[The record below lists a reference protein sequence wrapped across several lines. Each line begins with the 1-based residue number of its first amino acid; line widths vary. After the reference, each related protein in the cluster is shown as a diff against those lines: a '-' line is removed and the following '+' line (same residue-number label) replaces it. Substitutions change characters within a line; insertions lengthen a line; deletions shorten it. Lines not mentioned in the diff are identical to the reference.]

1 MNIFLGGNN
10 MFSNSN
16 CASVPLVANIDGNGN
31 NGGWADGG
39 WLWII
44 VVFALLFGWGN
55 GGFGGFG
62 GNNGGGYVAT
72 AATQA
77 DIQRGFDNSAVISK
91 LDGISNGLCDGF
103 YAMNNS
109 MLTGFNGINTNI
121 MQTGYG
127 IQQAINADTVANMQ
141 NTNAL
146 QAQLANCCCETR
158 EAIQGVNYN
167 MATNTCALQN
177 TMNNNTRDIIDS
189 QQAGTRAILDYL
201 CTKENADLRDKVQKL
216 ELSASQDRQSALL
229 TTAMTAQAQQI
240 VNSVNPTAIPA
251 YVVPNPNAYAYGY
264 GCNTGWVSTVKYHL
278 MLVDLYTTIYIKA
291 DDSDID
297 DIYHALL
304 NPPVYPSLGEYG
316 DLCKIE
322 AVDIVELKEL
332 DKPISAPLDTQSYI
346 PVNKGNFAGTIYGIN
361 NKYEIIKGFRRFQKV
376 SCYLVDKG
384 QEVVSNLFD
393 DDKPI
398 IFID

>member
-1 MNIFLGGNN
+1 MVINSILDVFANYLGDIFMNIFLGGNN

-16 CASVPLVANIDGNGN
+16 CASVPLVANIDGNSN

-44 VVFALLFGWGN
+44 VVFALLFEWGN

-146 QAQLANCCCETR
+146 QSQLANCCCETR

-189 QQAGTRAILDYL
+189 QQAGTRAILDFL
-201 CTKENADLRDKVQKL
+201 TNDKIATLQAENNDLRRA
-216 ELSASQDRQSALL
+216 ASQDRQNALL
-229 TTAMTAQAQQI
+229 TTTMAAQTNQI
-240 VNSVNPTAIPA
+240 IDAVRPTPVPSFPA
-251 YVVPNPNAYAYGY
+251 SNLYGYAYGC
-264 GCNTGWVSTVKYHL
+264 GCNTGC
-278 MLVDLYTTIYIKA
+278 
-291 DDSDID
+291 
-297 DIYHALL
+297 
-304 NPPVYPSLGEYG
+304 G
-316 DLCKIE
+316 C
-322 AVDIVELKEL
+322 
-332 DKPISAPLDTQSYI
+332 
-346 PVNKGNFAGTIYGIN
+346 
-361 NKYEIIKGFRRFQKV
+361 
-376 SCYLVDKG
+376 
-384 QEVVSNLFD
+384 
-393 DDKPI
+393 
-398 IFID
+398 